1 MIVWIYNNLH
11 FYVEKIG
18 LLIWF
23 DCCKKSWMPLWYI
36 PASDNC
42 VESFDLPKKIS
53 TEMLLQLRKHNIAK
67 NYSKENQELQ
77 IKSSRIV
84 NMIKHFISSPKT
96 SFCILWIFQM
106 PLTPFKRERGLKKNR
121 RKNTKPT
128 LVDTSTWTH
137 SKDGPQ
143 TIQTP
148 FKVSRK
154 AGAGMVCV
162 VVIIKC
168 LKYSRKTMG
177 KKPLLR

>member
-1 MIVWIYNNLH
+1 M
-11 FYVEKIG
+11 EKK
-18 LLIWF
+18 LVSWF
-23 DCCKKSWMPLWYI
+23 DLIAAKK
-36 PASDNC
+36 
-42 VESFDLPKKIS
+42 VECLFDTYLQATNVWSHS
-53 TEMLLQLRKHNIAK
+53 TYQKRYQHKCLLLQLRKHNIAK

-84 NMIKHFISSPKT
+84 NMIKHFISSPET
-96 SFCILWIFQM
+96 SFYILWIFQM